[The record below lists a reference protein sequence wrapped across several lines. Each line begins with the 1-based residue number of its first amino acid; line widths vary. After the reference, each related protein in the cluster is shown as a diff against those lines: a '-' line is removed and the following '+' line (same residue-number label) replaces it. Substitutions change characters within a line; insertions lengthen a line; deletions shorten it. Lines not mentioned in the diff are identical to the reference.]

1 VDYDVYIK
9 ETDEGFGRGGIVII
23 VVNVLMISLMTAG
36 FIVDRNQKKKDAE
49 KKGEEIEMGRDD
61 YALAK
66 QENSAEVKQPRKILK
81 EKSEIE
87 NSDVKLAIFET
98 PNDGV
103 V

>member
-1 VDYDVYIK
+1 MYIK

-66 QENSAEVKQPRKILK
+66 QENSAEVKPRKILK
-81 EKSEIE
+81 EKSEVE

>member
-36 FIVDRNQKKKDAE
+36 FMVERNQKKKDAG

-81 EKSEIE
+81 EKSEVE

>member
-1 VDYDVYIK
+1 MYIK

-81 EKSEIE
+81 EKSEGE

>member
-1 VDYDVYIK
+1 MYIK

-81 EKSEIE
+81 EKSEFE

>member
-1 VDYDVYIK
+1 MYIK

-81 EKSEIE
+81 EKSEVE
-87 NSDVKLAIFET
+87 NSDTKLAIFET